1 MLQLSPST
9 EQRAGPTAGTLVTVT
24 DTEAT
29 ATAAAATWSTAAQLV
44 TAIAAAAAA
53 TAAAVGSRTN
63 HHCVC
68 VDGSALHTLPP
79 VALPALSVE
88 AGAAH
93 HCSTL

>member
-29 ATAAAATWSTAAQLV
+29 ATAAATWPTAAQLV

-53 TAAAVGSRTN
+53 AGASRTN

-68 VDGSALHTLPP
+68 VVSSALHTLSP

-88 AGAAH
+88 AYAAH

>member
-29 ATAAAATWSTAAQLV
+29 ATAATATWQTAAQLV
-44 TAIAAAAAA
+44 TDIAA
-53 TAAAVGSRTN
+53 AAAVGSRTN

-68 VDGSALHTLPP
+68 VVGSALHT
-79 VALPALSVE
+79 
-88 AGAAH
+88 GAAGTVCRSS
-93 HCSTL
+93 CSCICAC

>member
-29 ATAAAATWSTAAQLV
+29 ATAAATWPTAAQLV
-44 TAIAAAAAA
+44 TDTAA
-53 TAAAVGSRTN
+53 AAAVGSRTN

-68 VDGSALHTLPP
+68 VVGSALHTLSP
-79 VALPALSVE
+79 VALLALSVE
-88 AGAAH
+88 ARAAH
-93 HCSTL
+93 H